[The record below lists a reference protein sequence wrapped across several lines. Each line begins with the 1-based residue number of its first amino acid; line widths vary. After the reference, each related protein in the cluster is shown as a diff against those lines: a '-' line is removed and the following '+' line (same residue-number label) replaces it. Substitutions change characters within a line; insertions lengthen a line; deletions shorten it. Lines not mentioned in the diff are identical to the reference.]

1 MQYKNKKPVLIL
13 GIETSCDETAVAVVE
28 NGQKIRSNLIASQI
42 QLHKEFHGIVP
53 EVASRKHL
61 EVILPLIKK
70 SLKEAQ
76 VTLQDINAIAVTYGP
91 GLLGSLLI
99 GITVAKGIAFSLNLP
114 LIGINHLEA
123 HLYATFL
130 TPPLPC
136 PPLVGLIIS
145 GGHTELVY
153 MAKNKEY
160 ELLGSTRDDA
170 LGEAFDK
177 VARML
182 NLGYPGGPII
192 ERIAKMGNASKIKLP
207 TPRFKEETL
216 DFSFSGLKT
225 AVLYKIREL
234 KKKNRPVPIEDMAA
248 SFQLQA
254 ARIIKERIAQATTLK
269 KVQQVILGGGV
280 ASNNFI
286 REYLSNKFKNK
297 LQIFIPPP
305 LLCTDNAVM
314 IAALAYHKLKQ
325 GKIST
330 LSLEANS
337 NLKIGKR

>member
-1 MQYKNKKPVLIL
+1 MQYKNKKPLLIL
-13 GIETSCDETAVAVVE
+13 GIETSCDETAVAIVE
-28 NGQKIRSNLIASQI
+28 NGQKIHSNLIASQI
-42 QLHKEFHGIVP
+42 QFHKEFQGIVP

-61 EVILPLIKK
+61 EVILSLLKK

-99 GITVAKGIAFSLNLP
+99 GITVSKGMAFSLNLP

-123 HLYATFL
+123 HLYAAFL
-130 TPPLPC
+130 TSPPPC

-145 GGHTELVY
+145 GGHTEIVY

-207 TPRFKEETL
+207 LPRFKDKTL

-225 AVLYKIREL
+225 AVLYKLREL
-234 KKKNRPVPIEDMAA
+234 KKKNMPISIEDMAA
-248 SFQLQA
+248 SFQLQT
-254 ARIIKERIAQATTLK
+254 ARIIEERIAPKQSIECHNRPCDQGANTAKSQDNSEGLK
-269 KVQQVILGGGV
+269 FS
-280 ASNNFI
+280 AP
-286 REYLSNKFKNK
+286 E
-297 LQIFIPPP
+297 
-305 LLCTDNAVM
+305 M
-314 IAALAYHKLKQ
+314 
-325 GKIST
+325 
-330 LSLEANS
+330 
-337 NLKIGKR
+337 